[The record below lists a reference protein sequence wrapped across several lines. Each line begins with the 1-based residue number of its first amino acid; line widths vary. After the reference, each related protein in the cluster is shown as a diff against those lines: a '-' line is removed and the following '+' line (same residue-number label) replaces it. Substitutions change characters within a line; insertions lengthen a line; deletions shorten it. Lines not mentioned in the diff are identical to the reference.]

1 MSASGGLKPAG
12 YACLP
17 SGGLKPA
24 GYALRRPAGYAYTR
38 SRYNASIPMPDDRLP
53 AEDEPAEGTL
63 LFREQADGRKVARLP
78 GGKVVL
84 LHRDDL
90 DRVRDGE
97 WWNVRLSHR
106 DTFSIARPIEKASA
120 ELVSQIAG
128 PTGLTAMGA
137 ALARAT
143 KVTASASRTGA
154 LDARTEAPATP
165 VPARQAPPAIPIPP
179 KLDTVLPPPA
189 AARREQRLVIPPS
202 RVVGMNDRVAMFV
215 DGANMDLAC
224 RMAGY
229 FLDYG
234 KARNFFLAH
243 GLFYAA
249 YYYIADYTASD
260 PLQQSYL
267 DFLAHADFI
276 VRRKAVKAIRD
287 QETGERVL
295 KANVDTELVLD
306 LINTADNYDLA
317 FLFSGDSDFERA
329 VDLLRSRGKR
339 VYVVTSR
346 QVLSRELAYV
356 SDKPVFF
363 LEEFRAELE
372 REPKVSEER

>member
-1 MSASGGLKPAG
+1 MAVGDEG
-12 YACLP
+12 
-17 SGGLKPA
+17 
-24 GYALRRPAGYAYTR
+24 
-38 SRYNASIPMPDDRLP
+38 P
-53 AEDEPAEGTL
+53 AEATL
-63 LFREQADGRKVARLP
+63 QFHEQADGRKVARLG

-84 LHRDDL
+84 VHWDDVA
-90 DRVRDGE
+90 RVRDGE
-97 WWNVRLSHR
+97 WWNVKLEHR
-106 DTFSIARPIEKASA
+106 ETYSIAKPIERARPELLNPVIPAS
-120 ELVSQIAG
+120 L
-128 PTGLTAMGA
+128 A
-137 ALARAT
+137 ASLG
-143 KVTASASRTGA
+143 KP
-154 LDARTEAPATP
+154 DARVEMPAIETKAPSSRVPP
-165 VPARQAPPAIPIPP
+165 VPAETGRPERKDAGTSDTRPLAI
-179 KLDTVLPPPA
+179 L
-189 AARREQRLVIPPS
+189 PS

-215 DGANMDLAC
+215 DGANMDLAA

-229 FLDYG
+229 FVDYR

-260 PLQQSYL
+260 PMQQRYL
-267 DFLAHADFI
+267 DFLAHSDFI

-295 KANVDTELVLD
+295 KANVDTELILD

-346 QVLSRELAYV
+346 QVISRELAYV
-356 SDKPVFF
+356 ADKPVFF
-363 LEEFRAELE
+363 LEEFRNQLE
-372 REPKVSEER
+372 RDARPDSVREP

>member
-1 MSASGGLKPAG
+1 MAVGDEG
-12 YACLP
+12 
-17 SGGLKPA
+17 
-24 GYALRRPAGYAYTR
+24 
-38 SRYNASIPMPDDRLP
+38 P
-53 AEDEPAEGTL
+53 AEATL
-63 LFREQADGRKVARLP
+63 QFHEQADGRKVARLG

-84 LHRDDL
+84 VHWDDVA
-90 DRVRDGE
+90 RVRDGE
-97 WWNVRLSHR
+97 WWNVKLEHR
-106 DTFSIARPIEKASA
+106 ETYSIAKPIERARPELLNPVIPAS
-120 ELVSQIAG
+120 L
-128 PTGLTAMGA
+128 A
-137 ALARAT
+137 ASLGKPDARAEMPAVET
-143 KVTASASRTGA
+143 K
-154 LDARTEAPATP
+154 APSPP
-165 VPARQAPPAIPIPP
+165 VPPTPAETGRPERKPDRA
-179 KLDTVLPPPA
+179 DTRPA
-189 AARREQRLVIPPS
+189 DVRSSAILPS

-215 DGANMDLAC
+215 DGANMDLAA

-229 FLDYG
+229 FVDYR

-260 PLQQSYL
+260 PMQQRYL
-267 DFLAHADFI
+267 DFLAHSDFI

-295 KANVDTELVLD
+295 KANVDTELILD

-346 QVLSRELAYV
+346 QVISRELAYV
-356 SDKPVFF
+356 ADKPVFF
-363 LEEFRAELE
+363 LEEFRNQLE
-372 REPKVSEER
+372 RDARPDSVREP

>member
-1 MSASGGLKPAG
+1 MA
-12 YACLP
+12 
-17 SGGLKPA
+17 
-24 GYALRRPAGYAYTR
+24 
-38 SRYNASIPMPDDRLP
+38 DDRFLP
-53 AEDEPAEGTL
+53 EDELTEGTL

-97 WWNVRLSHR
+97 WWNVKLVHR
-106 DTFSIARPIEKASA
+106 ETYSIARPVERARP
-120 ELVSQIAG
+120 ELVSELAG
-128 PTGLTAMGA
+128 PTAATAMGA
-137 ALARAT
+137 AFAKIGRPVAVGSAGRAAE
-143 KVTASASRTGA
+143 VRPEPGRAA
-154 LDARTEAPATP
+154 
-165 VPARQAPPAIPIPP
+165 APPDQVPSPVLIPP
-179 KLDTVLPPPA
+179 KIDTVLPPALTTP
-189 AARREQRLVIPPS
+189 RDQRTVIAPS

-229 FLDYG
+229 FLDYA

-260 PLQQSYL
+260 PLQQRYL

-372 REPKVSEER
+372 REGKGSSQAR